1 MKTRVPYAREFLYQ
15 ILGEVI
21 KAGVTTFNNP
31 DTIGYT
37 LSSEFGQL
45 IADIKANTSGIEH
58 VIISTHC
65 AYLTSGAHAGARQL
79 ELTTNGIGERVG
91 NASLWEVEEY
101 SGLRVQPHKAI
112 VGANAFAH
120 ESGIHQSVTYQ

>member
-21 KAGVTTFNNP
+21 KAGVTTLNNP

-45 IADIKANTSGIEH
+45 IADIKANTFGIEH
-58 VIISTHC
+58 
-65 AYLTSGAHAGARQL
+65 GAHAGARQL